1 MVKRTAMPL
10 QQAGTVRHYDE
21 TGGELLVTKPSR
33 LSVVDGMLPV
43 LRDRARALDVGQQM
57 PTELQIIEEF
67 GVSRQTAREVL
78 AVLKTE
84 GYIEIRHGRGAFVVD
99 KSIADRARFQTWFL
113 SNAFEITE
121 LLEMRAAVEPYIAE
135 LAAQRVTDDE
145 LAQLRTSVESFEAIL
160 SGDNVDAKVKADE
173 EFHGILL
180 TASRNRGLRVFY
192 ETFIPSLRAYRAHV
206 FSPPAEPL
214 IALPHHRAIFEAV
227 LSHDPGLAR
236 ERMRAHIDDSRL
248 DVQRLA
254 ELSRQRTTAASRT
267 RDATDGSRSR

>member
-1 MVKRTAMPL
+1 MTR
-10 QQAGTVRHYDE
+10 
-21 TGGELLVTKPSR
+21 PSR
-33 LSVVDGMLPV
+33 LSVVDEMLPV
-43 LRDRARALDVGQQM
+43 LRDRARALEVGQQM

-84 GYIEIRHGRGAFVVD
+84 GYIEIRHGRGAFVAD
-99 KSIADRARFQTWFL
+99 KSIADRARFQNWFL

-121 LLEMRAAVEPYIAE
+121 LVEMRAAVEPYIAE

-160 SGDNVDAKVKADE
+160 SGDSVDAKVKADE
-173 EFHGILL
+173 DFHGMLL
-180 TASRNRGLRVFY
+180 AASRNRGLRVFY
-192 ETFIPSLRAYRAHV
+192 ETFIPSLREYRAHV

-214 IALPHHRAIFEAV
+214 LALPHHRAIYEAV
-227 LSHDPGLAR
+227 LAHDPDQAR
-236 ERMRAHIDDSRL
+236 ERMRTHIDHSRL

-254 ELSRQRTTAASRT
+254 ELSRHHTIVASRT
-267 RDATDGSRSR
+267 GEDTIHNPHTPDVDRGHLGV